1 MIKEVLLPD
10 LGEGIDGAEVSEITV
25 SVGDVISKEDTVLVL
40 ESDKASME
48 IPAEEPGVVKEVLVS
63 VGDSVAPGVLLL
75 KIETHESQ
83 KTESSK
89 EKTGTNKS
97 LTEVLLPDLGE
108 GIEGAE
114 VSEIMVSVGDVV
126 SNEDTVLVLESDKAS
141 MEIPAE
147 CSGVVKEVLVSVGDS
162 VSPGVLLLKIK
173 GNELLISQ
181 NEKEQTQKEDKK
193 NSFVEHQP
201 QQEVKSKMN
210 ESIVSGSVFASPS
223 VRRLARE
230 LNVNLGVLTGTGR
243 KGRITK
249 DDLHAHIKMLI
260 EMGSG
265 IHSYPKK
272 KIDFSN
278 WGEVELRKLTKVNKI
293 TGKRLQQAWRD
304 IPHVTQY
311 DNADITDLD
320 VFRKK
325 LKKQGEKEK
334 VKVTFLPFLLR
345 AVSIVLKEMPHFNSS
360 LDYDEENLVL
370 KNYINIGVAID
381 TPSGLIVPS
390 VRDINK
396 KSIIE
401 VSKELMDLSER
412 ARTKKLKPKELVGST
427 FTVSSLGGI
436 GGVGFSPIVNP
447 PEVAILGV
455 SKSEWKPVYNKK
467 SKSFEPRYIMPFSI
481 SYDHRVIDGAA
492 GAAFT
497 TMLSKALCNLE
508 NFND

>member
-141 MEIPAE
+141 IEIPAE

-265 IHSYPKK
+265 THSYPKK
-272 KIDFSN
+272 KIDFSK

-325 LKKQGEKEK
+325 LNTHMQ
-334 VKVTFLPFLLR
+334 
-345 AVSIVLKEMPHFNSS
+345 H
-360 LDYDEENLVL
+360 
-370 KNYINIGVAID
+370 
-381 TPSGLIVPS
+381 
-390 VRDINK
+390 
-396 KSIIE
+396 
-401 VSKELMDLSER
+401 
-412 ARTKKLKPKELVGST
+412 
-427 FTVSSLGGI
+427 
-436 GGVGFSPIVNP
+436 
-447 PEVAILGV
+447 
-455 SKSEWKPVYNKK
+455 
-467 SKSFEPRYIMPFSI
+467 
-481 SYDHRVIDGAA
+481 
-492 GAAFT
+492 
-497 TMLSKALCNLE
+497 
-508 NFND
+508 